1 MKRETKMFLT
11 AELLLL
17 TLLTLMILCSCAT
30 KKVVETVAVHDTVYS
45 HQIDTIV
52 HEKVVHKV
60 DTVQELIEKI
70 ITLKVDSDKVDTL
83 RQDITHN
90 IYKYVYLSDSTNN
103 IRSVVDT
110 LLKAM
115 DKQHVK
121 TVTKEKGSPWKWLF
135 AGVMLLAVCIMIL
148 KSK

>member
-11 AELLLL
+11 AELIVFIILL
-17 TLLTLMILCSCAT
+17 LMILCSCAT

-52 HEKVVHKV
+52 NEKVVHKV
-60 DTVQELIEKI
+60 DTIQELVEKI
-70 ITLKVDSDKVDTL
+70 ITLKVDSGKVDTL

-90 IYKYVYLSDSTNN
+90 IYKYVYLSDSTKNFK
-103 IRSVVDT
+103 SVVDT

-115 DKQHVK
+115 DKQHEK
-121 TVTKEKGSPWKWLF
+121 TITKEKGVPWKWVF
-135 AGVMLLAVCIMIL
+135 AFLAIFAVCIIVL